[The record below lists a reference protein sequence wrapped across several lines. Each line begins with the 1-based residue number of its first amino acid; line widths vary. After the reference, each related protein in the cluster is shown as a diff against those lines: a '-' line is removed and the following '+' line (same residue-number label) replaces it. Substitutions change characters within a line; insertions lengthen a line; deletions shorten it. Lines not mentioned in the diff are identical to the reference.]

1 MFSLH
6 IVNLQSTFYIFPHL
20 AQKIASE
27 LCNFLAEN
35 KAGLV
40 RWHFS
45 VEEHK
50 SMTPVS
56 GCVLSESDHKNDL
69 E

>member
-1 MFSLH
+1 MWIYKARSIFSPIWH
-6 IVNLQSTFYIFPHL
+6 K
-20 AQKIASE
+20 KIPR
-27 LCNFLAEN
+27 NYVHFLAEN

-40 RWHFS
+40 KWHFS
-45 VEEHK
+45 VEERK

-56 GCVLSESDHKNDL
+56 GCVLSESDHKEDL